1 VIETQCPGIPPKTAL
16 NMRGCCG
23 ATAASDTMRRGNGCT
38 RNRVSMDGSAA
49 GTPRIFLT
57 LKMRAAAES
66 RAQAK
71 LEWGTLEKWDLGV
84 L

>member
-1 VIETQCPGIPPKTAL
+1 
-16 NMRGCCG
+16 
-23 ATAASDTMRRGNGCT
+23 
-38 RNRVSMDGSAA
+38 MDGSAA